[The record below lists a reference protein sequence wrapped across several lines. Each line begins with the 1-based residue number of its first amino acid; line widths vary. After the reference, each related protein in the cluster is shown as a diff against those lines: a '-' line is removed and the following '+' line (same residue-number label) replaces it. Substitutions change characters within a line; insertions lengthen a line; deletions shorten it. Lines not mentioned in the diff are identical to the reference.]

1 MIAHLQNHIQDS
13 ATGCLSSA
21 DGFGIPLQLYLLNGN
36 IVAAHAG
43 DDTHALL
50 RILLKRGWIEESQLH
65 ELKAQSAFMPIY
77 DALLQE
83 GESMRL
89 REAFYDRFRENLC
102 RFLEAKSPVVFEAL
116 EAVMI
121 PNIQLSHE
129 TPALVDEAFSIVERT
144 QKFRTEKGLQLVQ
157 AGERPALSGSEK
169 KLLKLVEESTPL
181 QEIVRRSPFESFQSW
196 DLLSD
201 MLERGVLANASPQPA
216 PKKQPTNPLQ
226 PDAHAPT
233 AAPRLSKTEAEAKI
247 IVLNEVVGAFHQASD
262 KASGQGAGRAQ
273 LRLLLDGSPRQFA
286 LLFNGL
292 DFSNQGQIDS
302 QELVQRLRSRIGPER
317 RSLLNAGVRDLIQR
331 TLSMADE
338 SLEEH
343 QMNALLEQISG
354 QESRLGW

>member
-1 MIAHLQNHIQDS
+1 MIAHLRNHIQEN

-21 DGFGIPLQLYLLNGN
+21 DGFGIPLQVYLLEGN

-50 RILLKRGWIEESQLH
+50 RILLKRGWIEEGQLH
-65 ELKAQSAFMPIY
+65 ALKDQSAFMPIY
-77 DALLQE
+77 DALLE
-83 GESMRL
+83 DGENMRL

-129 TPALVDEAFSIVERT
+129 TTALVDEAFSIVERT
-144 QKFRTEKGLQLVQ
+144 QKFRTEKGLQMVQ
-157 AGERPALSGSEK
+157 PGRRPALSGSEK
-169 KLLKLVEESTPL
+169 KLLELVEESTPL
-181 QEIVRRSPFESFQSW
+181 QELVRKSPFESFQSW

-201 MLERGVLANASPQPA
+201 MLERGVLANVKTQNS
-216 PKKQPTNPLQ
+216 PKKQPTPL
-226 PDAHAPT
+226 PTESRAPT
-233 AAPRLSKTEAEAKI
+233 SAPRLSKNEAEAKI
-247 IVLNEVVGAFHQASD
+247 IVLNEVVSAFHQASD
-262 KASGQGAGRAQ
+262 RASGQGAGRAQ

-292 DFSNQGQIDS
+292 EFSDQGQVNT